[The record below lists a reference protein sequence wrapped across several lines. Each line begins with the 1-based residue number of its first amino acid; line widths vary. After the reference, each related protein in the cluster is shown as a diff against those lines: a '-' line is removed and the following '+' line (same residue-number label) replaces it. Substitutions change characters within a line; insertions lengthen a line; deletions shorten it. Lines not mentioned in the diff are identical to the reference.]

1 MDALTKRALRHIS
14 LKTAK
19 ETLDVPRISL
29 QLLSSVGK
37 LDFPTERLRR
47 QWQKRQAS
55 SYNRFY
61 LQYASM
67 GVCLTIVSDS
77 AIQANVL
84 EELLLF
90 SASLEYDMSKTL
102 RIVLSKLKSTEAST
116 SNDTSIYLKNKQLFH
131 LSLRNGLIHSIDFI
145 VYMHH

>member
-1 MDALTKRALRHIS
+1 
-14 LKTAK
+14 
-19 ETLDVPRISL
+19 
-29 QLLSSVGK
+29 
-37 LDFPTERLRR
+37 
-47 QWQKRQAS
+47 
-55 SYNRFY
+55 
-61 LQYASM
+61 M

-90 SASLEYDMSKTL
+90 SASLEYDMSKTF

-116 SNDTSIYLKNKQLFH
+116 SNDTSIYLKKKQLFH

-145 VYMHH
+145 VYMHR